1 MKVVDSEIDLGLMCV
16 EIDPRFSARLAYNV
30 DSHLIDRLK
39 QKRYSQAPVLDENGI
54 AIGVATLQDLEECHT
69 LDKAITLEVELC
81 SSRGGAVQQ

>member
-54 AIGVATLQDLEECHT
+54 AIGVATLQDC
-69 LDKAITLEVELC
+69 AAVEVELC